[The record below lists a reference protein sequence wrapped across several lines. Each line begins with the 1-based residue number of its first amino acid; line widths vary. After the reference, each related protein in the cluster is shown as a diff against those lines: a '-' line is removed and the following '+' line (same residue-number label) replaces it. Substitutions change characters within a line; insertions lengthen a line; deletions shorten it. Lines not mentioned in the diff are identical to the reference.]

1 MITLTITQWP
11 RLQRP
16 RQLSA
21 LRLLVGDHHY
31 LETRPLGL
39 ACFGI
44 SQGKVRDVTKCWM
57 SQVPGI
63 SFEPEVFGISKNPKG
78 YPKSMKDILLPE
90 NLEWDI
96 PK

>member
-16 RQLSA
+16 RPLSA

-44 SQGKVRDVTKCWM
+44 SQGKVRDMTKCWM

-63 SFEPEVFGISKNPKG
+63 SAADIISQR
-78 YPKSMKDILLPE
+78 S
-90 NLEWDI
+90 WHHFAARSQH
-96 PK
+96 